1 MEPARHGLIR
11 AGMFA
16 AMLLVTFVARSETV
30 VLTNRSGNPVSF
42 QVWTRAE
49 NKRTVKLPA
58 GDVVPIPVLSAAQ
71 VELSD
76 GETLQNYR
84 VEPNRVYAFDAAE
97 QGVVLQEILFP
108 GQREF
113 ADVVVR
119 RVGDPPRSS
128 EYIAALGKTGVI
140 PVKLFV
146 DEDEHAERSVWEARL
161 RKRIETAS
169 DIIERH
175 CRIRFEV
182 VEVDTWQSDDN
193 INDFFQSLREF
204 IIETRPGPARL
215 AIGFSSQ
222 YGNQIGPTKLGG
234 IPGPFFSHLLIR
246 EWPQRVSEAERLEVL
261 IHELGHYLGASH
273 SPEQVSCMRPVVG
286 DRQAN
291 SRNFRLGYDPV
302 NTLIL
307 NLVSEEMRTRG
318 ISDMRQLRFSTKA
331 QLAGLYTTLAAVVH
345 NDNASLVYLKAMGIP
360 TDRVEKVLTRFK
372 PAWSP

>member
-1 MEPARHGLIR
+1 MELLRHGPIR

-16 AMLLVTFVARSETV
+16 AMLLVGCGARGETV
-30 VLTNRSGNPVSF
+30 VLTNRTEQPVTL
-42 QVWTRAE
+42 QVWTRPE
-49 NKRTVKLPA
+49 NKRTLKLAPS
-58 GDVVPIPVLSAAQ
+58 DVMPIPVLSAAQ
-71 VELSD
+71 VEFLD
-76 GETLQNYR
+76 GQELRTYR
-84 VEPNRVYAFDAAE
+84 VEPNTVYAFDKSVDH
-97 QGVVLQEILFP
+97 VVLQEVRFP
-108 GQREF
+108 GHQEF
-113 ADVVVR
+113 ADVVRR
-119 RVGDPPRSS
+119 RVGDEPRSS
-128 EYIAALGKTGVI
+128 ETISALGKTAVI
-140 PVKLFV
+140 PVKLLV
-146 DEDEHAERSVWEARL
+146 DEDEKADRKVWEARL
-161 RKRIETAS
+161 RKRIEAAS
-169 DIIERH
+169 DVIERH

-182 VEVDTWQSDDN
+182 VAVDTWDSDDN

-286 DRQAN
+286 DRKAN
-291 SRNFRLGYDPV
+291 ARSFRLGYDPV

-307 NLVSEEMRTRG
+307 NLISEEMRTRG

-331 QLAGLYTTLAAVVH
+331 QLAYLYATLAAAVPD
-345 NDNASLVYLKAMGIP
+345 DNASLLYLKSMGIP
-360 TDRVEKVLTRFK
+360 TERIEKVLARFK
-372 PAWSP
+372 PPLFP